1 MEKGGSWGERTWRKR
16 RKWVVE
22 GVGGGGIADCKGA
35 EGAEEEARERDGG
48 GDREPRGPGGE
59 QRPGWGAGPRGPHLC
74 GRLRPGG
81 VDVVGSEGTT
91 REAGWAGRPR
101 EGGDGTASGEEPALG
116 WGCGGGGGSGG
127 GGGGGGGSGGSGRWP
142 RARRAAGRG
151 REGRWRLGRGPVP
164 APGDLFRPGS
174 GRPRHAV
181 ARRGALVATAATAA
195 AAAAAPA
202 ARFRSPGRSH
212 GPPEPRCLPGPRRP
226 PYQRIAL
233 SLLPGERRTLLG
245 SFLLRGPWGRGGG
258 GLGPQPQEVGT
269 SPRVC
274 LFSLPLRPGRSQPL
288 G

>member
-1 MEKGGSWGERTWRKR
+1 M
-16 RKWVVE
+16 
-22 GVGGGGIADCKGA
+22 GA
-35 EGAEEEARERDGG
+35 AESPTDPGANSGR
-48 GDREPRGPGGE
+48 
-59 QRPGWGAGPRGPHLC
+59 GAGPRGPHLC
-74 GRLRPGG
+74 GRPQPGG
-81 VDVVGSEGTT
+81 VDAVGSEGAT

-116 WGCGGGGGSGG
+116 WGCGGGGGSG

-195 AAAAAPA
+195 AAAAPA
-202 ARFRSPGRSH
+202 AGFRSPGRSH
-212 GPPEPRCLPGPRRP
+212 GPPERRCPPGPRRP
-226 PYQRIAL
+226 PCQRAAL

-245 SFLLRGPWGRGGG
+245 SFLLRGPWGQGGG

-269 SPRVC
+269 SPRLC
-274 LFSLPLRPGRSQPL
+274 LFSLSLRPGRSQPL